1 MENLSSRVAHERL
14 IRKCFIDYDREIALV
29 AEITNHVNGGH
40 EIIAVGRLTRTH
52 GTKDAEVAVL
62 VTDQYQHGVL
72 GAELLARLIQIARDE
87 KVDRIVATILLEN
100 MAMRALVSRCG
111 FQIQGA
117 AYMGAVQAV
126 LALQ

>member
-1 MENLSSRVAHERL
+1 M
-14 IRKCFIDYDREIALV
+14 
-29 AEITNHVNGGH
+29 AEITNHVNGDR

-111 FQIQGA
+111 FQIQ
-117 AYMGAVQAV
+117 
-126 LALQ
+126 